1 MGNFGELLSLI
12 STPVNALSLIF
23 HCFYEVYFNLI
34 IGLGSYVSMDSGTTK
49 LTMRFLCE
57 HRVTNF
63 ELTNKGS
70 NVTVN

>member
-1 MGNFGELLSLI
+1 MGNFESHFNTCQCI
-12 STPVNALSLIF
+12 VSVIF

-49 LTMRFLCE
+49 LTMQFLCE